1 MWDDYSWLEY
11 TSHPRGC
18 QPQTSHCNYPVG
30 KIIARIRSHCLDF
43 QSFPSLS
50 LSFSLCLSSLAVMV
64 IVLVGMA
71 RSAGQVMMVFGL
83 VTLYMVKYQ
92 LISTQTIEEI
102 LEGYLKRVRPSN
114 YKSNELYFSSK

>member
-1 MWDDYSWLEY
+1 
-11 TSHPRGC
+11 
-18 QPQTSHCNYPVG
+18 
-30 KIIARIRSHCLDF
+30 
-43 QSFPSLS
+43 
-50 LSFSLCLSSLAVMV
+50 MV